1 MKNKRVFYAL
11 AFALLMATEF
21 AIALFVH
28 DDFIRP
34 YVGDILVVPLIIA
47 FLRIFYPGK
56 PLLLPL
62 YVMLFAFAT
71 EALQYADIVGILG
84 LRGNRIA
91 ETVIGTTFDVKDLLC
106 YAIGGAVFLAA
117 EIIIKKFI
125 SKQDE

>member
-47 FLRIFYPGK
+47 FLRIFCPGK

-62 YVMLFAFAT
+62 YVTLFAFAT

-84 LRGNRIA
+84 LRDNRIA
-91 ETVIGTTFDVKDLLC
+91 ETVIGTTFDANDLLC